1 MLEIFVPV
9 YNFLTICE
17 VVQLD
22 FNTLALS
29 GNSEI
34 YKKKYRYAL
43 MLITLHCRR
52 VIE

>member
-34 YKKKYRYAL
+34 YKKILICTNAYNTAL
-43 MLITLHCRR
+43 P
-52 VIE
+52 

>member
-9 YNFLTICE
+9 YSFLTICE
-17 VVQLD
+17 VVQLG

-34 YKKKYRYAL
+34 NKKY
-43 MLITLHCRR
+43 
-52 VIE
+52 